1 MAAKPTGPA
10 SPRLST
16 RALLIIAAFAAL
28 GALLLILIAPV
39 TGLLAVLFPPAY
51 AVAAG
56 IHSVLPLLARRLV
69 GFPWTT
75 TIAFALVGI
84 LAIGFTPLGVLIVIP
99 LVITGAGFDV
109 TLLLL
114 ARRSEPRLRH
124 FAVGALVSALLLFL
138 VSLPVFSP
146 RDLTPWIVLLALAGR
161 IVGQLAAAGAAW
173 AIGQRV
179 LAAGIL
185 PAAAAAAP
193 PAAAPPAAAPPAAAA
208 TTTRSQG
215 RLGRRIR
222 QSRSVSR

>member
-1 MAAKPTGPA
+1 MAARPTGRG
-10 SPRLST
+10 SRRLST

-39 TGLLAVLFPPAY
+39 TGLLAALFPPAY

-56 IHSVLPLLARRLV
+56 IHSILPLLARRLV

-99 LVITGAGFDV
+99 LVVTGAGFDV

-114 ARRSEPRLRH
+114 ARRSEPRLWH
-124 FAVGALVSALLLFL
+124 FLVAALVTAALLFL

-146 RDLTPWIVLLALAGR
+146 RDLTPWILLLTLAGR
-161 IVGQLAAAGAAW
+161 IVGQLAAAGVAW
-173 AIGQRV
+173 AIGRSV
-179 LAAGIL
+179 LAEGIM
-185 PAAAAAAP
+185 PAAAPGAGSPALAAHPAHPAPPAAP
-193 PAAAPPAAAPPAAAA
+193 PAPSSGPNMP
-208 TTTRSQG
+208 
-215 RLGRRIR
+215 
-222 QSRSVSR
+222 

>member
-1 MAAKPTGPA
+1 MAASPTDPA
-10 SPRLST
+10 IRRLST

-39 TGLLAVLFPPAY
+39 TGLLAALFPPAY
-51 AVAAG
+51 ALAAG

-84 LAIGFTPLGVLIVIP
+84 LGIGFTALGVLIVIP
-99 LVITGAGFDV
+99 LVLTGAGFDV

-114 ARRSEPRLRH
+114 TRRGQPRLWH
-124 FAVGALVSALLLFL
+124 SLVGALVTAVLLFM

-146 RDLTPWIVLLALAGR
+146 RDLTASILLLTLAGR
-161 IVGQLAAAGAAW
+161 VVGQLAAAGAAW

-185 PAAAAAAP
+185 PASVP
-193 PAAAPPAAAPPAAAA
+193 SSGPNTPQR
-208 TTTRSQG
+208 TRP
-215 RLGRRIR
+215 
-222 QSRSVSR
+222 